1 METPAIPPTYKNCVL
16 ASLSAAEKKRLAPH
30 LSPVV
35 LKVNRT
41 LHDPGQTVDTVY
53 FLEEGICSV
62 VVTMKNGNTVEVGIT
77 GRDGFVGLPAVLGT
91 GHSPNRA
98 FMQIPGH
105 GFSVKAK
112 VLQEQFNGSSELR
125 LLLQRAVQ
133 GMLVQ
138 TAQTAACNRVH
149 ELEER
154 LARWL
159 LMCQDRVQSDD
170 LPITQEFLAM
180 MPGTRRT
187 TVTVAAGMLHKAGL
201 IEYSRGRVTVRDR
214 ERLENAACECHGIIR
229 DEYLRLGLL

>member
-1 METPAIPPTYKNCVL
+1 MGSSSAPRPYKNCVL
-16 ASLSAAEKKRLAPH
+16 ASLPADELKRLAPH
-30 LSPVV
+30 LSPVT
-35 LKVNRT
+35 LKTNHT

-62 VVTMKNGNTVEVGIT
+62 VVTMESGNTVEVGII
-77 GRDGFVGLPAVLGT
+77 GRDGFVGLPAVLGA
-91 GHSPNRA
+91 GRSPNRA

-112 VLQEQFNGSSELR
+112 VLQEQFETSSELHLR
-125 LLLQRAVQ
+125 LQRFVQ
-133 GMLVQ
+133 AMLVQ

-159 LMCQDRVQSDD
+159 LMCQDRVQSDRIN
-170 LPITQEFLAM
+170 ITHEFLAM
-180 MPGTRRT
+180 MLGTRRT

-201 IEYSRGRVTVRDR
+201 IAYSRGNVTIQSRKG
-214 ERLENAACECHGIIR
+214 LEQAACECHRIIHE
-229 DEYLRLGLL
+229 EYVRLGLL

>member
-1 METPAIPPTYKNCVL
+1 MESSSVPHSYKNRVL
-16 ASLSAAEKKRLAPH
+16 ASLPAVEIKRLAPH
-30 LSPVV
+30 LSPVT
-35 LKVNRT
+35 LKINRT
-41 LHDPGQTVDTVY
+41 LHDPGQVVETVY

-62 VVTMKNGNTVEVGIT
+62 VVTMENGNTVEVGIT
-77 GRDGFVGLPAVLGT
+77 GRDGFVGLPALLGT

-98 FMQIPGH
+98 FMQIPGR
-105 GFSVKAK
+105 GYSVKAK

-125 LLLQRAVQ
+125 LRLQRVVQ

-159 LMCQDRVQSDD
+159 LMCQDRVQSEV

-180 MPGTRRT
+180 MLGTRRT

-201 IEYSRGRVTVRDR
+201 IAYSHGNVTIQNR
-214 ERLENAACECHGIIR
+214 ERLEHASCECYRIIR
-229 DEYLRLGLL
+229 EEYVRLELL